1 MIRATRR
8 ALGRRRGISL
18 VELMVMMTAVA
29 ALLGMTVIVL
39 QLLMRLDADGRGR
52 LDRAG
57 AIGRLSRQFRSDV
70 HAASGVEIVAPDP
83 TKPPTMRLTPGPNRA
98 VEYQSR
104 KDGEVA
110 RVETVGGEVARRETF
125 IVPQTGA
132 VRLSLRDLD
141 GRRFAVVGL
150 DTLARKNRID
160 PVRTLEILGAVGK
173 DVRPAAPESRT
184 EGGRP

>member
-8 ALGRRRGISL
+8 ALGRRRGISMI
-18 VELMVMMTAVA
+18 EMMVMMTAVA

-52 LDRAG
+52 LERAG
-57 AIGRLSRQFRSDV
+57 AIGRLSRQFRSDA

-83 TKPPTMRLTPGPNRA
+83 MKPPTMRMTPGPNRT
-98 VEYQSR
+98 VEYQPR
-104 KDGEVA
+104 EDGEIA
-110 RVETVGGEVARRETF
+110 RVETVGGEVARRETY
-125 IVPQTGA
+125 ILPQTGA

-141 GRRFAVVGL
+141 GRRFAVVGI

-173 DVRPAAPESRT
+173 DARTAAPKT
-184 EGGRP
+184 QPEGGRP